1 MNSHFKDPV
10 PASAGNEPDLAR
22 AKRILADLIAPEKGF
37 IRVAM
42 VYGIAIALLTLS
54 LPIAVQTLINTV
66 ANIASTRA
74 ILILSAVLF
83 LTLLLSGLLTAL
95 RTKVMELYERH
106 VYARLTSRLSLIT
119 LLAPHSVFEGRRN
132 TTLTHRYFDIMTL
145 QKNIPALVVDGFAL
159 LLQLVVGFALVSFY
173 HPMLFALNVLI
184 IGLIYVIWLVWG
196 RGAKVTA
203 IKLSQAKYDS
213 AKWLSSLITAHEF
226 FQSARHLDHAGRS
239 TEEKIAQ
246 YVDCHRSHFRYTF
259 SQVLSFLALYAL
271 ASAVLLGLGGWLV
284 IRGEL
289 SIGQLVAAELIMS
302 AVFFGLTQFTN
313 YLKLYYEL
321 YGAADKLGQIL
332 ELPQEE
338 ISDKDD
344 LLTPTNGTLQ
354 CRNLELSHLGNRIQL
369 DFTIEAGAKVF
380 ASCDE
385 LWMQRALTKVLK
397 NHIKPG
403 SGWIRLG
410 GRELS
415 EYDIYGLRHDIVFV
429 DRSLIIDCSIKDY
442 LRLAAPDT
450 STAGIT
456 DVLEQVGLSAAIESL
471 PQGIDTLI
479 SSMGAPL
486 LPADVLLLKLASAI
500 LAKPKLVVLNQDID
514 NMPRSLRSHLLN
526 TIQQQD
532 FSVIYFTDK
541 PEAGVFNGLLHCDST
556 SSANASSGLVIS
568 PSDRFAKVSA

>member
-1 MNSHFKDPV
+1 MNSKL
-10 PASAGNEPDLAR
+10 GNPTTNSEPDLAR
-22 AKRILADLIAPEKGF
+22 ARRILADLIAPEQGF
-37 IRVAM
+37 IRVAL
-42 VYGIAIALLTLS
+42 VYGVAIALLTLS

-83 LTLLLSGLLTAL
+83 ATLLLSGLLTAM

-159 LLQLVVGFALVSFY
+159 LLQLVVGFTLVSFY

-196 RGAKVTA
+196 RGAKATA

-213 AKWLSSLITAHEF
+213 AKWLSGLIAAHEF
-226 FQSARHLDHAGRS
+226 FQSARHLDHAGKS

-246 YVDCHRSHFRYTF
+246 YVECHRNHFSFTF

-338 ISDKDD
+338 IKEHED
-344 LLTPTNGTLQ
+344 LLTPSNGTLQ
-354 CRNLELSHLGNRIQL
+354 CKDLEISHLSNRITL
-369 DFTIEAGAKVF
+369 DFTLEAGAKAF
-380 ASCDE
+380 IHCDE
-385 LWMQRALTKVLK
+385 LWVQRSLTKALK
-397 NHIKPG
+397 NHTLPT

-429 DRSLIIDCSIKDY
+429 DRSLIVDCSIKDY
-442 LRLAAPDT
+442 LRLAAPDA
-450 STAGIT
+450 STAMIT
-456 DVLEQVGLSAAIESL
+456 DVLELVGLSTAIESL
-471 PQGIDTLI
+471 PDGIDTLI

-486 LPADVLLLKLASAI
+486 LPADVLLLKLASAV

-514 NMPRSLRSHLLN
+514 NMPRILRSRLLK
-526 TIQQQD
+526 TIQQQE
-532 FSVIYFTDK
+532 FSAIYFTDK
-541 PEAGVFNGLLHCDST
+541 PEAGVFDGILHCDSNN
-556 SSANASSGLVIS
+556 AGNASSGLTIS
-568 PSDRFAKVSA
+568 TTREIAEVTS

>member
-1 MNSHFKDPV
+1 MNNHLKDPV

-184 IGLIYVIWLVWG
+184 IGLIYVIWLLWG

-354 CRNLELSHLGNRIQL
+354 CRNLELSHLSNRIQL

-471 PQGIDTLI
+471 PQSIDTLI

-541 PEAGVFNGLLHCDST
+541 PEAGVFNGLLHCDNT
-556 SSANASSGLVIS
+556 SSANASSGLAIS
-568 PSDRFAKVSA
+568 PSDSFAKVSA

>member
-1 MNSHFKDPV
+1 
-10 PASAGNEPDLAR
+10 
-22 AKRILADLIAPEKGF
+22 
-37 IRVAM
+37 
-42 VYGIAIALLTLS
+42 
-54 LPIAVQTLINTV
+54 LP
-66 ANIASTRA
+66 
-74 ILILSAVLF
+74 
-83 LTLLLSGLLTAL
+83 
-95 RTKVMELYERH
+95 
-106 VYARLTSRLSLIT
+106 
-119 LLAPHSVFEGRRN
+119 PHSVFEGRRN

-184 IGLIYVIWLVWG
+184 IGLIYVIWLLWG

-354 CRNLELSHLGNRIQL
+354 CRNLELSHLSNRIQL

-471 PQGIDTLI
+471 PQSIDTLI

-500 LAKPKLVVLNQDID
+500 LAKPKLVVLNQDIE

-541 PEAGVFNGLLHCDST
+541 PEAGVFNGLLHCDNT
-556 SSANASSGLVIS
+556 SSANASSGLAIS
-568 PSDRFAKVSA
+568 PSDSFAKVSA

>member
-1 MNSHFKDPV
+1 MNSHMKDLA
-10 PASAGNEPDLAR
+10 PASTGNEPDLAR
-22 AKRILADLIAPEKGF
+22 ARRILADLIAPEKGF
-37 IRVAM
+37 IRVAL

-74 ILILSAVLF
+74 ILILSVVLF
-83 LTLLLSGLLTAL
+83 TTLLLSGLLTAL

-106 VYARLTSRLSLIT
+106 VYARLTSKMSLIT

-159 LLQLVVGFALVSFY
+159 LLQLVVGFTLVSFY

-184 IGLIYVIWLVWG
+184 IGLIYAIWLIWG

-239 TEEKIAQ
+239 TEGKIAQ
-246 YVDCHRSHFRYTF
+246 YVDCHRAHFRYTF

-284 IRGEL
+284 IQGEL

-344 LLTPTNGTLQ
+344 LLTPSNGTLQ
-354 CRNLELSHLGNRIQL
+354 CKHLELSHLNSKIQL
-369 DFTIEAGAKVF
+369 DFTIDAGAKVF
-380 ASCDE
+380 VSCDE

-397 NHIKPG
+397 NHIKPSG
-403 SGWIRLG
+403 GWIRLG

-450 STAGIT
+450 STAMMT
-456 DVLEQVGLSAAIESL
+456 DVLEQVGLSTAIESL
-471 PQGIDTLI
+471 PQGIDTMI

-500 LAKPKLVVLNQDID
+500 LAQPKLVVLNQDID
-514 NMPRSLRSHLLN
+514 NMPRTLRSSLLQ

-532 FSVIYFTDK
+532 FSVVYFTDK
-541 PEAGVFNGLLHCDST
+541 PEAGVFNGLLHCASNST
-556 SSANASSGLVIS
+556 ANASSGLVIS
-568 PSDRFAKVSA
+568 SADVFAKVAP

>member
-1 MNSHFKDPV
+1 MNNHLKDPV

-42 VYGIAIALLTLS
+42 VYGIAIALLILS

-184 IGLIYVIWLVWG
+184 IGLIYVIWLLWG

-354 CRNLELSHLGNRIQL
+354 CRNLELSHLSNRIQL

-541 PEAGVFNGLLHCDST
+541 PEAGVFNGLLHCDNT
-556 SSANASSGLVIS
+556 SSANASSGLAIS
-568 PSDRFAKVSA
+568 PSDSFAKVSA